1 MRRRLPPATYI
12 SCIQSFFIY
21 LVLNHLLT
29 SVLVKA
35 SAMMAAL
42 DPPPPPGKD
51 GAPEKDFRPDLPDDD
66 DDDDDDDDLPQG
78 LATTNLRL
86 HVHFSF

>member
-35 SAMMAAL
+35 SAMMAV

-66 DDDDDDDDLPQG
+66 DDDDDDLPQS